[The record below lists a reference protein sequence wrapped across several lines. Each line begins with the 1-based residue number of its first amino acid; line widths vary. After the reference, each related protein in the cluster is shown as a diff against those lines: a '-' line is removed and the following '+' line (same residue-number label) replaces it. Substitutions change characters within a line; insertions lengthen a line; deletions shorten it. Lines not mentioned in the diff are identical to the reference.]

1 MDITFD
7 YIIENVNNFL
17 LAEDII
23 NLRIASKKFAN
34 FKILPSFNYVRIL
47 KGIKS
52 IENFK
57 KNKNDSYKLSVE
69 LPQKFNE
76 KTIFYLKIILNNVP
90 LYSLSIRNNFN
101 NNFNNNYYQ
110 NQIIYYNTDFIQLYG
125 LLNTCYVSNQVKYL
139 SMDLK
144 DFSRFSNVWN
154 NIIKSKI
161 EYFKNF
167 DTLHIDMKNWEIN
180 DLLELGSSIS
190 VSFKFIKNIII
201 DNIQI
206 NKNDICNY
214 LMPGLNMNNNNYE
227 STIHNISPNVISY
240 CYNFKYDNT
249 ISSLSKTVLNIS
261 NIGQELNYNIY
272 YYQRDINYDHL
283 YDQIYDN
290 YLNYNIY

>member
-161 EYFKNF
+161 E
-167 DTLHIDMKNWEIN
+167 
-180 DLLELGSSIS
+180 
-190 VSFKFIKNIII
+190 
-201 DNIQI
+201 
-206 NKNDICNY
+206 
-214 LMPGLNMNNNNYE
+214 
-227 STIHNISPNVISY
+227 
-240 CYNFKYDNT
+240 
-249 ISSLSKTVLNIS
+249 
-261 NIGQELNYNIY
+261 
-272 YYQRDINYDHL
+272 
-283 YDQIYDN
+283 
-290 YLNYNIY
+290 